1 MLPRARATGVMRS
14 ASALR
19 YHRCM
24 GTESTPGFDLE
35 HASPVQ
41 HDFFARA
48 PERVAPDLLGKVLV
62 STAGGVVT
70 GGRIVEAEAYLGPDD
85 AGSHAATRAVTPR
98 NAVMYAPPGTVYVYF
113 TYGNHHMINLISGPE
128 GVPGGVLI
136 RALEPLLG
144 VDAMTARRHG
154 RPLLELA
161 NGPGKLAS
169 ALGIDLSDNGSTLGV
184 GRLQV
189 YYGEHP
195 FSGSIG
201 TSGRVGLSAGH
212 EAQLRFFIEGDPYV
226 SRGRTG
232 PLQAKRRN
240 RAGRSGS

>member
-1 MLPRARATGVMRS
+1 
-14 ASALR
+14 
-19 YHRCM
+19 M
-24 GTESTPGFDLE
+24 GISSKPSFDLE
-35 HASPVQ
+35 HALPVP
-41 HDFFARA
+41 HEFFERP
-48 PERVAPDLLGKVLV
+48 PEVVAPDLLGKVLV
-62 STAGGVVT
+62 STAGGEVT

-85 AGSHAATRAVTPR
+85 AGSHAATRAITAR
-98 NAVMYAPPGTVYVYF
+98 NAVMYGPPGTVYVYF
-113 TYGNHHMINLISGPE
+113 TYGNHHMINLIAGPQ
-128 GVPGGVLI
+128 GVPGGVLV

-144 VDAMTARRHG
+144 VEVMTSRRHG

-161 NGPGKLAS
+161 NGPGKLAA
-169 ALGIDLSDNGSTLGV
+169 ALGVDLSDNGSILGV

-189 YYGEHP
+189 YYGERP
-195 FSGSIG
+195 FSGSIA

-232 PLQAKRRN
+232 PLQTKRRN